1 MGVRTSII
9 DKWADRTWVDY
20 LIAVAVIGAHLATV
34 RATRSGDWLAWIDSS
49 QRTDMYGAA
58 IGAVSAIGGLSAIAI
73 AIYTSAN
80 GGRLQ
85 AVRQQRRGE
94 LRRTWRSLLQGTA
107 LACGLILGAFS
118 LDRDADPF
126 SVRFVFE
133 YAMVFAA
140 MRFARFIWLF
150 DQIMAVSDAD
160 LVDEGSSAVVPVRDP
175 NWLAR
180 RRSQYDNST

>member
-1 MGVRTSII
+1 MGVRMSII

-20 LIAVAVIGAHLATV
+20 LIAVAVIGAHLAV
-34 RATRSGDWLAWIDSS
+34 IRATKSGDWLTWIESG
-49 QRTDMYGAA
+49 QRTDMYSAA

-80 GGRLQ
+80 GERLQ
-85 AVRQQRRGE
+85 AVRRRRRGE

-107 LACGLILGAFS
+107 LACGLILAAFS
-118 LDRDADPF
+118 LDREADPF
-126 SVRFVFE
+126 SVRFLFE

-150 DQIMAVSDAD
+150 DRVMAVADAD
-160 LVDEGSSAVVPVRDP
+160 LAEEGSSVEVPVRDP

-180 RRSQYDNST
+180 RRRQYDSTF